1 MPTGRE
7 GGKKKP
13 LKAPKKEKREDDDV
27 DRAFHEKQRFV
38 VLFSF
43 PFFVAHLF
51 SPSCFFSDNRA
62 EAAEVKRLQK
72 EAAARGPL
80 GKQGGIS
87 KSGKKKL

>member
-13 LKAPKKEKREDDDV
+13 LKAPKKEKREEDDV
-27 DRAFHEKQRFV
+27 DRAFHEKQKFV
-38 VLFSF
+38 FENTFFPRSFVLFSF
-43 PFFVAHLF
+43 T
-51 SPSCFFSDNRA
+51 FFSQHRA

>member
-13 LKAPKKEKREDDDV
+13 LKAPKKEKREEDDV

-38 VLFSF
+38 FLFF
-43 PFFVAHLF
+43 PLSF
-51 SPSCFFSDNRA
+51 SPSFFHICAFLNNRA